1 MINIIN
7 TYDNFYKNLS
17 SFNFFFF
24 FFFSLFWAAIYGQ
37 MERGVLSGGV
47 AGIDPRGVN
56 ARIISVQGVE
66 LGETV
71 QRMEESIAQV
81 ILLLEAAMERC
92 INFIGGFE
100 ADELILALDHVTL
113 QYISTFPGIIKSL
126 RASLF

>member
-1 MINIIN
+1 MG
-7 TYDNFYKNLS
+7 K
-17 SFNFFFF
+17 
-24 FFFSLFWAAIYGQ
+24 W
-37 MERGVLSGGV
+37 
-47 AGIDPRGVN
+47 
-56 ARIISVQGVE
+56 SVGCYLV
-66 LGETV
+66 GETV

-92 INFIGGFE
+92 INFIGSFE